1 MIINPSAHIM
11 IPRTN
16 SFTGRPRR
24 WRRKAFTCSFG
35 GKSFCLAV
43 TKLLCGVGAFVFLSS
58 LWLGSS
64 IGQVDSQ
71 ISKIEMQHE
80 QLVTANILLRAQ
92 KARLF
97 SPETVGALA
106 GDQFAIH
113 LPESGQYRK
122 L

>member
-1 MIINPSAHIM
+1 MIINPSVHFIN
-11 IPRTN
+11 PHTN
-16 SFTGRPRR
+16 SFAGRQRPRR
-24 WRRKAFTCSFG
+24 RHAFNLFFG
-35 GKSFCLAV
+35 EKKFCLAV
-43 TKLLCGVGAFVFLSS
+43 IKMLCGIGAFVFLSS
-58 LWLGSS
+58 LWFGNS
-64 IGQVDSQ
+64 IGQVNSQ

-97 SPETVGALA
+97 SQETVGVLA

-113 LPESGQYRK
+113 LPESGQYRQ

>member
-1 MIINPSAHIM
+1 MIINPSAHII

-16 SFTGRPRR
+16 SFAGCPRR
-24 WRRKAFTCSFG
+24 RRRQVFNLSFG
-35 GKSFCLAV
+35 GKKFCFAV
-43 TKLLCGVGAFVFLSS
+43 TKMLCGFGALVFLSS

-113 LPESGQYRK
+113 LPESGQYRQ